1 MKTQK
6 YFVTMTDKFMSNW
19 GMSDNRVNKL
29 VIECDTMEEANT
41 VYNNA
46 CQRHEMKYVNI
57 VYKKPYY
64 PTYRY
69 FTNYHDKTD
78 YSGWF
83 SPHPDWH

>member
-19 GMSDNRVNKL
+19 GMSDNRTNKL
-29 VIECDTMEEANT
+29 VIECDSMDEANT

-46 CQRHEMKYVNI
+46 IKRHEMIYVNI
-57 VYKKPYY
+57 VSKKPYY
-64 PTYRY
+64 PKNRY
-69 FTNYHDKTD
+69 YTSYHDKTE

-83 SPHPDWH
+83 KYQPNWN

>member
-19 GMSDNRVNKL
+19 GMSDNRTNKL
-29 VIECDTMEEANT
+29 VIECDSMEEANI

-46 CQRHEMKYVNI
+46 CKRHEMKYVNI
-57 VYKKPYY
+57 VYHKPYY
-64 PTYRY
+64 NKNYY
-69 FTNYHDKTD
+69 YTNYHDKTD

-83 SPHPDWH
+83 KNNPDWH